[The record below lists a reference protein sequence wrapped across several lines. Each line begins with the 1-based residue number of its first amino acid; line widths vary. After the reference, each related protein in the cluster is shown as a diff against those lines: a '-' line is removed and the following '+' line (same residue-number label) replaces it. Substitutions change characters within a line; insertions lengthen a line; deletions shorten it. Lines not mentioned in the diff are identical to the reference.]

1 MSRDG
6 SGNFT
11 FNEARPNP
19 GEVIDADWMNLVL
32 DDVEGGLTES
42 LSRSGK
48 GGMQSPLPFDDGNQA
63 NPGMTWTSELGSGF
77 FRAANGDMQ
86 LSVLGQLY
94 MRWSGNKT
102 YIRVGGNWEEVS
114 YVGSGS
120 SIPDGDTGAGLTRLN
135 WNGSAWVAEKPDITD
150 GATNTAIATWSS
162 SNAQWVE
169 NANVTVTAGGNISAA
184 GFTGP
189 LTGNVTGSVT
199 GNANTATNAAQLGG
213 VAASDYVQDTASSA
227 PQVRTVSGWVAGVK
241 ADNADSSGETQP
253 KSVQVMTGAEFLGI
267 TPDAATVY
275 FLT

>member
-32 DDVEGGLTES
+32 DDVEGGLTDS

-150 GATNTAIATWSS
+150 GATNTAVATWSS

-189 LTGNVTGSVT
+189 LTGNVTGGVTGNVTGDVT
-199 GNANTATNAAQLGG
+199 GNADTATNADNSALLESRAANTFIESIDLGKKIKIDSG
-213 VAASDYVQDTASSA
+213 TPSGSDADT
-227 PQVRTVSGWVAGVK
+227 
-241 ADNADSSGETQP
+241 
-253 KSVQVMTGAEFLGI
+253 I
-267 TPDAATVY
+267 Y
-275 FLT
+275 FVT